1 MEYNIKTEEEFKYIE
16 AGEGKTIV
24 VLHGLMGTLDDFAG
38 VVKHFSKCGYRVLVP
53 ELPIYTMPIIK
64 TNVKNLAKFVKTFME
79 FKGVSQATLLGNS
92 LGGHVSLYI
101 TKTHPE
107 LVDSLVL
114 TGSSGLYEKAMGDTY
129 PKRGDYEYIK
139 TKAEAVFY
147 DPKTATKKMVDDL
160 FEIVNDRSSV
170 IRILALAKSAI
181 RHNMANDLPNMLI
194 PTCLVWGKQDDVT
207 PPEVGREFDKLM
219 PNSELFWIDKC
230 GHAPMMEH
238 PDLFNEI
245 VEPWFKKN
253 NIL

>member
-1 MEYNIKTEEEFKYIE
+1 MEYDVKTEGEFKYIE

-38 VVKHFSKCGYRVLVP
+38 VVEHFSKIGYRVLVP

-64 TNVKNLAKFVKTFME
+64 TNVKNLAKFVKSFME
-79 FKGVSQATLLGNS
+79 FKNISQATLLGNS

-101 TKTHPE
+101 TKTFPE

-139 TKAEAVFY
+139 AKAEAVFY

-160 FEIVNDRSSV
+160 FKIVNDRSSV

-181 RHNMANDLPNMLI
+181 RHNMAKDLPSIEI

-207 PPEVGREFDKLM
+207 PPEVGEEFNKLM

-245 VEPWFKKN
+245 VGPWFLKN
-253 NIL
+253 NIR

>member
-1 MEYNIKTEEEFKYIE
+1 MEYTIKTEGEFKYIE
-16 AGEGKTIV
+16 AGKGKTIV
-24 VLHGLMGTLDDFAG
+24 VLHGLMGTLDDFSG
-38 VVKHFSKCGYRVLVP
+38 VVKHFSKNGYHVLVP

-64 TNVKNLAKFVKTFME
+64 TNVKNLAKFVKSFME
-79 FKGVSQATLLGNS
+79 FKNVPVATLLGNS

-101 TKTHPE
+101 TKNFPE

-181 RHNMANDLPNMLI
+181 RHNMANDLPNMTI

-207 PPEVGREFDKLM
+207 PPDVAKEFNKLM

-253 NIL
+253 NIQ

>member
-1 MEYNIKTEEEFKYIE
+1 MEYNVKTEGEFKYIE

-38 VVKHFSKCGYRVLVP
+38 VVKHFSKNGYKVLVP
-53 ELPIYTMPIIK
+53 ELPIYTLPIIK
-64 TNVKNLAKFVKTFME
+64 TNIKNLAKFVKKFME
-79 FKGVSQATLLGNS
+79 YKNIPHATLLGNS
-92 LGGHVSLYI
+92 AGGHVSLYI
-101 TKTHPE
+101 TKAFPE

-139 TKAEAVFY
+139 AKAEAVFY

-160 FEIVNDRSSV
+160 FETVNDRNCA
-170 IRILALAKSAI
+170 IRILAMAKSAI
-181 RHNMANDLPNMLI
+181 RHNMANDLPDMKV

-207 PPEVGREFDKLM
+207 PPEVAEEFNKLL
-219 PNSELFWIDKC
+219 PNSELFWVDKC

-238 PDLFNEI
+238 PDQFNEI
-245 VEPWFKKN
+245 VANWFNKN
-253 NIL
+253 NIK

>member
-1 MEYNIKTEEEFKYIE
+1 MEYLIKTEGEFKYIE
-16 AGEGKTIV
+16 AGEGRTII
-24 VLHGLMGTLDDFAG
+24 VLHGLMGTLGDFAG
-38 VVKHFSKCGYRVLVP
+38 VVEHFSKNGYRVLVP
-53 ELPIYTMPIIK
+53 ELPIYTLAIIK
-64 TNVKNLAKFVKTFME
+64 TNVKNLAKFVKSFME
-79 FKGVSQATLLGNS
+79 YKNISQATLLGNS

-101 TKTHPE
+101 TKAFPE

-129 PKRGDYEYIK
+129 PKRGDYDYIK

-160 FEIVNDRSSV
+160 FAVVNDRNCA

-181 RHNMANDLPNMLI
+181 RHNMAKDLPDMKI

-207 PPEVGREFDKLM
+207 PPEVADEFNKLM

-238 PDLFNEI
+238 PDEFNKI
-245 VEPWFKKN
+245 VDAWFDKN
-253 NIL
+253 NIK